1 MASSAEDGSVSGAF
15 RGMRLGPA
23 QLTCVLKSLEEVWVA
38 VTDEEVECFVSAAP
52 VESDG
57 KIDVDKFIEW
67 IGREDEVVG
76 EWTAQSWL
84 QSLPVHILIAQALR
98 VPANERPFEYV
109 RSLDKTAVR
118 DLLKAAKLEGLFKML
133 WKGLE
138 ELRMQEVSSATELNK
153 KFKTEALYQAVYG
166 SLSNFYGGLSGLIGG
181 PRMIGGFL
189 LESMKHEHCN
199 GPDADTRFLSSNGV
213 VTTSRDEWEF
223 VFCPKKDKIYGERNG
238 FRKLEV
244 SGFVHHAHINGMY
257 VEVVDANSISAR
269 FQKDCNDKATYIS
282 WENERW
288 FIGATYIS
296 WENERC
302 FTDALASKAG
312 EDAREAL
319 VKQNAWTIHSND
331 EHGSISLKFVELEPG
346 KGKCRQA
353 KALKVVVE
361 EAEVYNDKL
370 KKKEFDPVLPVEVLA
385 ARLYTGPMYEKY
397 NSQLRAASGD
407 KVLRQKNDELLMGN
421 SYVTTV
427 HGISSCVLKLSK
439 LMKLCDIF
447 RGSSDA
453 SLPSSFLKKD
463 DDGICGGVEYGFF
476 STTNERNQAVDY
488 ANGVASTV
496 FEIKQGML
504 DRGADIS
511 WLSQYGHEK
520 EILFPPLLG
529 MQALSS
535 RVSGRCLI
543 IEVRLSLNLMSETLE
558 QVLGKRSK
566 MAKDMCDNILLE
578 IDRTLNGES
587 WQRTLNHFGAAKGDT
602 KKAIREDAEQQLAKI
617 KEYKAEHFN
626 SDDTFLYEVQTAVQ
640 VGAAVRQQLSSLLE
654 RVSPESPG
662 SAELLSPLARCRDL
676 VQAFREVEVQEQEV
690 VVTLT
695 VTSSSHV
702 PEEINHMWLPE
713 VLGFIHRDKGR
724 FEVSP
729 SKKYT
734 DAYGDPRDTTLGLQ
748 GEVPAGRILVAING
762 DRDLLKTFEKIQAA
776 YKLKNEV
783 KVVLTLGRRYLTEEA
798 HQLFKDVLLKVKN
811 EGDVEVGVWK
821 LHHILD
827 LNPELKELDLRA
839 KGVDT
844 TVDLKNKF
852 GAKAGAALAL
862 VLRGRGAS
870 GLRKMVLDGNDFGA
884 CWKELVE
891 ALAAHRSLEELSLQR
906 CQLSKEDVAAF
917 ADGLVQESKLHVEES
932 KLHTVN
938 LHGNHLCAFAGTAL
952 AQALRCGAASG
963 LRKLTLGEIDQSGAE
978 NGALETAWM
987 ESGVRVANNL
997 CLFEDSIQFDEDP

>member
-223 VFCPKKDKIYGERNG
+223 ACCPKEDKIYGERNG
-238 FRKLEV
+238 FRNLKV
-244 SGFVHHAHINGMY
+244 SGFVHHAHMNGMY
-257 VEVVDANSISAR
+257 VEVVAATSISAR
-269 FQKDCNDKATYIS
+269 FQKGCDDKATYIS
-282 WENERW
+282 WENETW
-288 FIGATYIS
+288 FIGAFPS
-296 WENERC
+296 SK
-302 FTDALASKAG
+302 DALASRTG
-312 EDAREAL
+312 NDAREAL
-319 VKQNAWTIHSND
+319 EEPLAWTISSSD
-331 EHGSISLKFVELEPG
+331 EHGSISLKFVELEPD
-346 KGKCRQA
+346 KCRRA
-353 KALKVVVE
+353 RALKFVVE
-361 EAEVYNDKL
+361 EAKHYNDELRFHKH
-370 KKKEFDPVLPVEVLA
+370 DPVLEVEVLA

-397 NSQLRAASGD
+397 NSQLRAASGNE
-407 KVLRQKNDELLMGN
+407 VLRQKNDELLMGN

-447 RGSSDA
+447 RGSCDA
-453 SLPSSFLKKD
+453 ALPTSFLKKD
-463 DDGICGGVEYGFF
+463 GVGFCGGVEYGFF
-476 STTNERNQAVDY
+476 STTSERNQAVDY
-488 ANGVASTV
+488 ANGKASTV
-496 FEIKQGML
+496 FEMKQGMV

-511 WLSQYGHEK
+511 WLSQYGHER

-529 MQALSS
+529 IQALGS
-535 RVSGRCLI
+535 RVTGRCLI
-543 IEVRLSLNLMSETLE
+543 IEARLSLNLMSETLE
-558 QVLGKRSK
+558 QVLGRRSK
-566 MAKDMCDNILLE
+566 IAKDMCNNILFE
-578 IDRTLNGES
+578 IDRTLDGES
-587 WQRTLNHFGAAKGDT
+587 WQRTRKHFGDAKGDT
-602 KKAIREDAEQQLAKI
+602 KEAIRQDAEQQLAKI
-617 KEYKAEHFN
+617 KEHKAEHFN
-626 SDDTFLYEVQTAVQ
+626 SDDTFIYEVQTAVQ

-654 RVSPESPG
+654 RISGVLSPESPG
-662 SAELLSPLARCRDL
+662 SPVLLSPLARCRDL
-676 VQAFREVEVQEQEV
+676 ARAFREVEVEEKEV
-690 VVTLT
+690 EVTLT
-695 VTSSSHV
+695 VQSPSHV
-702 PEEINHMWLPE
+702 PEKINHMWLPK
-713 VLGFIHRDKGR
+713 VLGFIHRDNGR

-729 SKKYT
+729 AKQYQ
-734 DAYGDPRDTTLGLQ
+734 DEYGFFHDTALGLG
-748 GEVPAGRILVAING
+748 GEVPAGRVLEAINS
-762 DRDLLKTFEKIQAA
+762 DRDLLKTFREMEKAFQ
-776 YKLKNEV
+776 YNHEV
-783 KVVLTLGRRYLTEEA
+783 KVRLSLGRRYLAEEA
-798 HQLFKDVLLKVKN
+798 HHLFKVALLKVKN
-811 EGDVEVGVWK
+811 EGGVEVGVAK

-839 KGVDT
+839 ISLNGNSMVQN
-844 TVDLKNKF
+844 VDLKKNKF
-852 GAKAGAALAL
+852 GAKAGAALAR
-862 VLRGRGAS
+862 VLQGRGAS
-870 GLRKMVLDGNDFGA
+870 GLRKILLDGNDFGA
-884 CWKELVE
+884 NRKELVE
-891 ALAAHRSLEELSLQR
+891 ALAAHRSLEELSLQC
-906 CQLSKEDVAAF
+906 CQLSDKDVAAF
-917 ADGLVQESKLHVEES
+917 AEGLVEESKLHVEES

-938 LHGNHLCAFAGTAL
+938 LDGNDLHAFACAAL
-952 AQALRCGAASG
+952 AQALQRGAASG
-963 LRKLTLGEIDQSGAE
+963 LRTLTLVNNDLGLAE
-978 NGALETAWM
+978 ELQKAWAI
-987 ESGVRVANNL
+987 SPPDRDPNNL
-997 CLFEDSIQFDEDP
+997 ILSEEQSLF